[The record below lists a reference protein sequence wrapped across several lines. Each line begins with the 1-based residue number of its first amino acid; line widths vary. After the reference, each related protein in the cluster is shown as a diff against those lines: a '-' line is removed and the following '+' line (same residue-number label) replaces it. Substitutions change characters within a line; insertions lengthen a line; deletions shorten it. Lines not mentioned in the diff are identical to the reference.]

1 MIMIGKWY
9 SENKKEGIIIKNI
22 TGEADTYAL
31 ITIDQE
37 GKEICEEKIPI
48 NLSSPT
54 AQIMTSKKF
63 GRATIFFLENAISI
77 NETVYKKLH

>member
-1 MIMIGKWY
+1 MIGKWY
-9 SENKKEGIIIKNI
+9 NENKKEGIIIKSI
-22 TGEADTYAL
+22 IGEADTYAL

-54 AQIMTSKKF
+54 AQIMASEKF
-63 GRATIFFLENAISI
+63 GRATIFFLKGAISI
-77 NETVYKKLH
+77 NDTVYKKFH